1 MTKAKTIALAAGT
14 LILATQASAMNCAT
28 RDSIATALSINY
40 GEQPVSGG
48 IQGDNRIVEIF
59 VSEKDDT
66 WTILV
71 TGANGV
77 SCIVAAGTDWA
88 KEALLPTGIP
98 G

>member
-1 MTKAKTIALAAGT
+1 MKKAATLAIAAGT
-14 LILATQASAMNCAT
+14 LLVATQATAMNCAT

-48 IQGDNRIVEIF
+48 LQGDNRLVEIF
-59 VSEKDDT
+59 VSEKDNT

-71 TGANGV
+71 TETNGV
-77 SCIVAAGTDWA
+77 ACIVAAGTNWA
-88 KEALLPTGIP
+88 KEGLLPAGIP

>member
-1 MTKAKTIALAAGT
+1 MKKSATLAIAAGT
-14 LILATQASAMNCAT
+14 LLVATQATAMNCAT

-48 IQGDNRIVEIF
+48 LQGDNRLVEIF
-59 VSEKDDT
+59 VSEKDNT

-71 TGANGV
+71 TETNGV
-77 SCIVAAGTDWA
+77 SCIVAAGTNWA
-88 KEALLPTGIP
+88 KEGLLPAGIP